1 METVIIKGQSK
12 LKINSPVFI
21 AGLPGI
27 GNVGKI
33 AVDYLIEKLEAKKI
47 ADLYSSHLPP
57 QVMITESSRARLV
70 RNELYF
76 KRLRKK
82 DYLFFTGDFQG
93 LTSQGQYDI
102 SFSILEYISKF
113 NPNLIITL
121 GGYQIGKLVEV
132 PRVLGAYTS
141 DDARKKLESLGVVFS
156 KNEPGGGIIGGAGL
170 LLGLGYEIFNVE
182 GVCLMGETSG
192 YFSDP
197 KSAKQVVSVLAK
209 FLNLDIDIKDLEDK
223 AKEIDE
229 LTNKMMELPA
239 SEEKRED
246 LGYFG

>member
-1 METVIIKGQSK
+1 
-12 LKINSPVFI
+12 
-21 AGLPGI
+21 
-27 GNVGKI
+27 
-33 AVDYLIEKLEAKKI
+33 
-47 ADLYSSHLPP
+47 
-57 QVMITESSRARLV
+57 
-70 RNELYF
+70 
-76 KRLRKK
+76 
-82 DYLFFTGDFQG
+82 
-93 LTSQGQYDI
+93 
-102 SFSILEYISKF
+102 
-113 NPNLIITL
+113 
-121 GGYQIGKLVEV
+121 
-132 PRVLGAYTS
+132 
-141 DDARKKLESLGVVFS
+141 LESLGVVFS

-239 SEEKRED
+239 SEEKKED

>member
-1 METVIIKGQSK
+1 MDQVIIKTLNK
-12 LKINSPVFI
+12 VKINSPVFI

-33 AVDYLIEKLEAKKI
+33 AIDYIIEKTSAKKI
-47 ADLYSSHLPP
+47 ADIFSSHLPP
-57 QVMITESSRARLV
+57 QVLIADDSRARLV
-70 RNELYF
+70 RNELFY
-76 KRLRKK
+76 KK
-82 DYLFFTGDFQG
+82 KGRRDFLFFTGDFQG

-102 SFSILEYISKF
+102 SYEILEYISKF
-113 NPNLIITL
+113 DPSLIITL

-132 PRVLGAYTS
+132 PRVLGSYTS
-141 DDARKKLESLGVVFS
+141 EKDKEKLEQLGVIFS

-170 LLGLGYEIFNVE
+170 LLGLGYELFHVE

-197 KSAKQVVSVLAK
+197 KSAKEVVTVLSK
-209 FLNLDIDIKDLEDK
+209 FLNLELDTKDLENR
-223 AKEIDE
+223 AKEMEE
-229 LTNKMMELPA
+229 LTNKMMELPP
-239 SEEKRED
+239 EEKKED

>member
-1 METVIIKGQSK
+1 METVIIKSTSK
-12 LKINSPVFI
+12 LKVNSPVFI

-33 AVDYLIEKLEAKKI
+33 AIDYLIEKLEAKKI
-47 ADLYSSHLPP
+47 ADLFSSHLPP
-57 QVMITESSRARLV
+57 QVMITDNSRARLV

-76 KRLRKK
+76 KRLGKR

-102 SFSILEYISKF
+102 SYSILDYVTKF
-113 NPNLIITL
+113 NPKLIITL

-141 DDARKKLESLGVVFS
+141 EDAKEKLEGLGVVFS

-170 LLGLGYEIFNVE
+170 LIGLGYEIFNVE

-197 KSAKQVVSVLAK
+197 KSAKQVVSVLTK
-209 FLNLDIDIKDLEDK
+209 FLNLNIDIKDLEDR

-229 LTNKMMELPA
+229 LTNKMMELP
-239 SEEKRED
+239 SNEEKKED